1 MKIITHKT
9 KIKYHCTCHRIHK
22 NGGIKCKIH
31 KHIKHTRKIQ
41 PRTSR
46 SNRYS
51 RSRSY
56 RSSSSPRTFS
66 SSSSS
71 SRRIKHS
78 SIDLNKFVQ
87 SIEKIKE
94 CKEDD
99 LDNCWEM
106 KNYINVNICS
116 IESDI
121 KEILFYFNYLPPK
134 TQHIV
139 YNKIINET
147 KDAAF

>member
-1 MKIITHKT
+1 MRITQ
-9 KIKYHCTCHRIHK
+9 KIKYRCTCHRIHK
-22 NGGIKCKIH
+22 NLGVKCKIH
-31 KHIKHTRKIQ
+31 KHITLTRKVSSIRRR
-41 PRTSR
+41 PSSMRSSR
-46 SNRYS
+46 RQ
-51 RSRSY
+51 RSY
-56 RSSSSPRTFS
+56 RSSSPR
-66 SSSSS
+66 SS
-71 SRRIKHS
+71 SRRYQRIKHTT
-78 SIDLNKFVQ
+78 IDLNKFVQ
-87 SIEKIKE
+87 AIEKIKE

-121 KEILFYFNYLPPK
+121 KEILFYFNYLPHK

-147 KDAAF
+147 TDDMII

>member
-1 MKIITHKT
+1 MKIITQKT
-9 KIKYHCTCHRIHK
+9 KIKYRCTCHRIHK
-22 NGGIKCKIH
+22 KGGIKCKIH
-31 KHIKHTRKIQ
+31 KHINPTRKNSSRR
-41 PRTSR
+41 RTIKTRSSR
-46 SNRYS
+46 RQ
-51 RSRSY
+51 RSY
-56 RSSSSPRTFS
+56 RSSSSRGYN
-66 SSSSS
+66 
-71 SRRIKHS
+71 RIKHTT
-78 SIDLNKFVQ
+78 IDLNKFVQ
-87 SIEKIKE
+87 AIEKIKE

-121 KEILFYFNYLPPK
+121 KEILFYFNYLPHK

-147 KDAAF
+147 TDDMII